1 MISIIRSGSARSFN
15 TQYGHLSPASS
26 QDEDDEEDGVEEEE
40 ARSRKQRGILVEE
53 QEKIERGRPE
63 RRKTQRIEYGRGV
76 DEDEEERKRLEN
88 ELDELNRQQ
97 LEDEME
103 KEAEQ
108 KRKAQDESDRQSVI
122 LEMIGGLKP
131 PSGSRARSVP
141 RGRRR
146 EKVAVEVNA
155 PERGRS
161 PGAVSVR
168 SMISLHQPEAMSMKE
183 EKDHMQVPRIPDDGP
198 CLLFWS
204 SCQYSS

>member
-1 MISIIRSGSARSFN
+1 M
-15 TQYGHLSPASS
+15 
-26 QDEDDEEDGVEEEE
+26 EED
-40 ARSRKQRGILVEE
+40 ARSRKQRELLVEE
-53 QEKIERGRPE
+53 QEEVQQERGRPE

-76 DEDEEERKRLEN
+76 DEEEEERKRLEK
-88 ELDELNRQQ
+88 ELDELNKQQ
-97 LEDEME
+97 LEDEVE
-103 KEAEQ
+103 KEREE

-146 EKVAVEVNA
+146 EKVTVEVNA
-155 PERGRS
+155 TERGRS

-183 EKDHMQVPRIPDDGP
+183 EKDHMQVPRIPDHCP
-198 CLLFWS
+198 CMSVGARAHCFGLGGV
-204 SCQYSS
+204 SCE

>member
-1 MISIIRSGSARSFN
+1 M
-15 TQYGHLSPASS
+15 
-26 QDEDDEEDGVEEEE
+26 EEE
-40 ARSRKQRGILVEE
+40 ARRQQKEEILLV
-53 QEKIERGRPE
+53 QEHQKVQSERGRPE
-63 RRKTQRIEYGRGV
+63 RRKTQRIEYGRV
-76 DEDEEERKRLEN
+76 DKDEEERKRLEK
-88 ELDELNRQQ
+88 ELEELNRQQ
-97 LEDEME
+97 LEEETE
-103 KEAEQ
+103 KEE

-155 PERGRS
+155 TERGRS

-183 EKDHMQVPRIPDDGP
+183 EKDHMQVN
-198 CLLFWS
+198 
-204 SCQYSS
+204 